1 MKKRL
6 PALLLAAAVSLVP
19 VLGSCGTKP
28 ADDKS
33 TTAGTQ
39 ENTQPTTQE
48 ESYVFPEI
56 DYGGAEFTV
65 LNPINDWGFY
75 TTLVHESMTGEILDD
90 AIFQR
95 NRLIEEKFNL
105 VIKEVQEP
113 IASTYKKI
121 RTTVQAGEDAFD
133 AMFAPG
139 WSDNAAIGPLAVENM
154 FYNLSEIPE
163 MQLEEIWWN
172 QTITQQAFIGKD
184 KALYF
189 AGNDINIL
197 ALQGAWVVYFNE
209 KKFEDLNL
217 NRPYDLVKQ
226 GKWTLDEFQKL
237 MKAGASLNG
246 DDSFKWNPDGNS
258 VYGYASYDGGGTLAM
273 IYGSGERFIRMNDE
287 GTPEFSLDTPRFF
300 DVADKI
306 AAMLSIEGEYASAND
321 DKTGYYYEPMFS
333 SGRALMVI
341 AEIKAASRA
350 HFKAMEDA
358 YGILPIPK
366 YDEAQEQYYNM
377 QFRQCSVMTIPVT
390 NQEPNK
396 TGAVLDAW
404 AYVSHRDVTPVFYNA
419 TISQKS
425 LRNEESIEMLQIIRD
440 SLFFDIGITFGWT
453 SAMNTAI
460 IAAID
465 KGQTDTA
472 SIIEKNKEKVLAEIQ
487 KTMDV
492 VQ

>member
-1 MKKRL
+1 
-6 PALLLAAAVSLVP
+6 
-19 VLGSCGTKP
+19 
-28 ADDKS
+28 
-33 TTAGTQ
+33 
-39 ENTQPTTQE
+39 
-48 ESYVFPEI
+48 
-56 DYGGAEFTV
+56 
-65 LNPINDWGFY
+65 
-75 TTLVHESMTGEILDD
+75 
-90 AIFQR
+90 
-95 NRLIEEKFNL
+95 
-105 VIKEVQEP
+105 
-113 IASTYKKI
+113 
-121 RTTVQAGEDAFD
+121 
-133 AMFAPG
+133 
-139 WSDNAAIGPLAVENM
+139 
-154 FYNLSEIPE
+154 
-163 MQLEEIWWN
+163 
-172 QTITQQAFIGKD
+172 
-184 KALYF
+184 
-189 AGNDINIL
+189 
-197 ALQGAWVVYFNE
+197 
-209 KKFEDLNL
+209 
-217 NRPYDLVKQ
+217 
-226 GKWTLDEFQKL
+226 
-237 MKAGASLNG
+237 
-246 DDSFKWNPDGNS
+246 
-258 VYGYASYDGGGTLAM
+258 M

-287 GTPEFSLDTPRFF
+287 GTPEFSLETPRFF

-306 AAMLSIEGEYASAND
+306 ASMLSIEGEYASAND

-341 AEIKAASRA
+341 AEIKAASRS
-350 HFKAMEDA
+350 HMKAMEDA

-404 AYVSHRDVTPVFYNA
+404 AYVSHRDVTPVFYDA

-425 LRNEESIEMLQIIRD
+425 LRNEESIEMLKIIRD

-460 IAAID
+460 IAAVD